1 VNQGSIGGAEAPEVE
16 GSMRLMDD
24 FMAIFAGVCIA
35 FAGAAY
41 VFH

>member
-1 VNQGSIGGAEAPEVE
+1 LE

-24 FMAIFAGVCIA
+24 FMAIFAGACIA
-35 FAGAAY
+35 FAGVAY